1 MLKSEFHYDLPQNLI
16 AQSPLPERSASRL
29 LCLDGATGALEDK
42 SFRDIEKLLCP
53 GDLLVFNDTRVLPA
67 RLFGRKETGGA
78 VEILLERLLGERL
91 MLAHVRAS
99 KAPRPGTWLAL
110 EAEHRVRVVER
121 DGDLFL
127 LELAGEEPLQTVL
140 EQIGHMPLPP
150 YITRP
155 DTSADLERY
164 QTVYATRPGAVAA
177 PTAGLHFDT
186 ELLGRLRGAGI
197 DMARVTLHVGAGT
210 FQPVRTENLEDHRM
224 HAEYCEVGPEVVKA
238 VERARGRGGRVV
250 AVGTTSMRS
259 LETAAS
265 GGSLRTFSGETRLF
279 IKPGFR
285 FNCVDALV
293 TNFHLPESTLLVL
306 VCAFAGHRETL
317 AAYRHAIAQAYRFF
331 SYGDAM
337 FVTPNEPAAN
347 R

>member
-1 MLKSEFHYDLPQNLI
+1 MLKSEFHYELPTALI
-16 AQSPLPERSASRL
+16 AQSPLPDRSASRL
-29 LCLDGATGALEDK
+29 LCLEGATGALKDK
-42 SFRDIEKLLCP
+42 IFRDIETLLRP

-67 RLFGRKETGGA
+67 RFFGRKETGGA

-91 MLAHVRAS
+91 LLAHVRAS
-99 KAPRPGTWLAL
+99 KAPKPGTRLVL
-110 EAEHRVRVVER
+110 EAGHRVGVVGRE
-121 DGDLFL
+121 GDLFL

-140 EQIGHMPLPP
+140 ERIGHMPLPP

-155 DTSADLERY
+155 DTSVDLERY

-186 ELLGRLRGAGI
+186 VLLERLRGVGV

-224 HAEYCEVGPEVVKA
+224 HAEYCEVGPDVIEA
-238 VERARGRGGRVV
+238 VERTRSRGGRVI

-265 GGSLRTFSGETRLF
+265 GGRLQSFAGETRLF

-285 FNCVDALV
+285 FNCVDALI

-317 AAYRHAIAQAYRFF
+317 AAYRHAVAQAYRFF

-337 FVTPNEPAAN
+337 FVTPKEPGAS

>member
-42 SFRDIEKLLCP
+42 SFRDIEKLLRP

-110 EAEHRVRVVER
+110 EAEHRLRVVER

-186 ELLGRLRGAGI
+186 ELLERLRGAGI

-250 AVGTTSMRS
+250 AVGTTSMRT